1 MKTQV
6 LAVRLPQDQFDILQK
21 MADSR
26 GLKISEL
33 AKEMLTAGIAD
44 SQGGA
49 DASASMLTRIDQ
61 LESTILGAQTWLADA
76 VITNLKVSAGARY
89 YARLGT
95 ENSDEVISYLANKQP
110 LDPKIKAQWQKNREM
125 EEVKQGDKSVQQA
138 LNIEQS
144 KAAK

>member
-6 LAVRLPQDQFDILQK
+6 LAVRLPQDQFDTLQK

-33 AKEMLTAGIAD
+33 AKEMLAAGISG
-44 SQGGA
+44 SQSGS
-49 DASASMLTRIDQ
+49 DANANLVARIDQ
-61 LESTILGAQTWLADA
+61 LETTLLGAQTWLADA
-76 VITNLKVSAGARY
+76 VITNLKATAGARY

-110 LDPKIKAQWQKNREM
+110 LEPKTKAQWQKSREA
-125 EEVKQGDKSVQQA
+125 EEAKQGEKWVQAA
-138 LNIEQS
+138 LNIAPG
-144 KAAK
+144 K